1 MAEALNLLIDQ
12 GSSYSINLE
21 VKDANNSLVDLTGYS
36 GTGHIRKQY
45 TSNSATAFT
54 VSVYSNG
61 TLTAYLS
68 ANQTS
73 SLVSDRYVYDIE
85 LTNTLLEVT
94 RILEGIVTVTPQVT
108 RFDNGDQVLTSNGI
122 TVYLAGGGNFTN
134 GQSISVNNFTL
145 TGTFTASSSNGS
157 AGQVLTSNATSV
169 YWSTLTTGTVT
180 QVATG
185 IGLTGGPI
193 TNTGTVSVLANTGIV
208 ANISGVFVNTAFIG
222 TLTANNTSFVGNVSA
237 ASVVSNAQL
246 TANVSALQSQITS
259 NADTTYTNAV
269 AYVTAQ
275 SFVNTSQLSA
285 NVSTLHLEITSNAA
299 AAYTN
304 AVAYVDSRPFVNTSQ
319 LSSNLALYAQL
330 SGAAFTGSVTANNLT
345 VTGNL
350 TLQGNTVIVAATDLV
365 VNDAV
370 ISLHSPANGSAL
382 TVNDGR
388 NIGISF
394 HYYDT
399 EDRHGAL
406 LRDNSTGR
414 LTWYSDSTDPNIGNN
429 VTGTILG
436 TIQSNTFYAGNS
448 TVFATVNATSY
459 TGTSN
464 NSTNFDGL
472 SLATVQ
478 GQITSNAA
486 AAYTNA
492 VAYVTEQSF
501 ATTSQLSANVT
512 TLQSQI
518 TSNAAAAYAN
528 AVLYVDGKS
537 FVNTAQLNDNVVTLQ
552 GQITSNAAAAYTNAV
567 AYVDSR
573 SFVNTS
579 QLSSNLTNYVTTTN
593 LTNNLALYATIAN
606 PTFTGDVTTGNV
618 IINTTGGIR
627 ANGSFGTNGQVLTS
641 NGTTVYWST
650 GASFTNG
657 QSISVNN
664 FTLTGA
670 FTANSSNGS
679 NGQVL
684 ISNGAGA
691 YWGPAPLAE
700 TFEYYS
706 RNLKSV
712 NSTIVY
718 ANTGF
723 ASNVVYSD
731 GTVKSLFYD
740 VNNFVIRVNI
750 TANGFVGNKYISYSN
765 NAVSAI
771 TYGT

>member
-21 VKDANNSLVDLTGYS
+21 VKDANNSLVNLTGYS

-85 LTNTLLEVT
+85 LTNTVLEVT

-145 TGTFTASSSNGS
+145 TGSFTASSSNGS

-185 IGLTGGPI
+185 IGLAGGPI
-193 TNTGTVSVLANTGIV
+193 TNTGTISVLANTGIV
-208 ANISGVFVNTAFIG
+208 ANTAGLFVNTAFIG

-269 AYVTAQ
+269 AYV
-275 SFVNTSQLSA
+275 
-285 NVSTLHLEITSNAA
+285 
-299 AAYTN
+299 
-304 AVAYVDSRPFVNTSQ
+304 DSRP
-319 LSSNLALYAQL
+319 
-330 SGAAFTGSVTANNLT
+330 
-345 VTGNL
+345 
-350 TLQGNTVIVAATDLV
+350 
-365 VNDAV
+365 
-370 ISLHSPANGSAL
+370 
-382 TVNDGR
+382 
-388 NIGISF
+388 
-394 HYYDT
+394 
-399 EDRHGAL
+399 
-406 LRDNSTGR
+406 
-414 LTWYSDSTDPNIGNN
+414 
-429 VTGTILG
+429 
-436 TIQSNTFYAGNS
+436 
-448 TVFATVNATSY
+448 
-459 TGTSN
+459 
-464 NSTNFDGL
+464 
-472 SLATVQ
+472 
-478 GQITSNAA
+478 
-486 AAYTNA
+486 
-492 VAYVTEQSF
+492 
-501 ATTSQLSANVT
+501 
-512 TLQSQI
+512 
-518 TSNAAAAYAN
+518 
-528 AVLYVDGKS
+528 
-537 FVNTAQLNDNVVTLQ
+537 
-552 GQITSNAAAAYTNAV
+552 
-567 AYVDSR
+567 
-573 SFVNTS
+573 FVNTS

-664 FTLTGA
+664 FTLTGT

-679 NGQVL
+679 NGQIL
-684 ISNGAGA
+684 ISNGTGA

-706 RNLKSV
+706 KNLKSV
-712 NSTIVY
+712 NNTIVY

-723 ASNVVYSD
+723 ASNIVYSD

-740 VNNFVIRVNI
+740 INNFVIRVNI
-750 TANGFVGNKYISYSN
+750 TASGFAGNKYISYSN